1 MKEKQALEEQ
11 KKLLLSDI
19 ALSLESYYLG
29 REKNTTTRYFQ
40 YKNIKYPIMNIIKEA
55 LIVANKKRN
64 EAVQI
69 NPKGYDNIQAC
80 IKTLEKNLCNI
91 TLL

>member
-1 MKEKQALEEQ
+1 MNEKQALEEQ
-11 KKLLLSDI
+11 KKLLLSNI
-19 ALSLESYYLG
+19 ALSLESYYPG
-29 REKNTTTRYFQ
+29 REKSTTTKYFQ

-55 LIVANKKRN
+55 IIIANKKN

-80 IKTLEKNLCNI
+80 IKTLEENLCNI
-91 TLL
+91 ILL